1 MASCLESEGVAPL
14 AVRCWLKSQH
24 RIRVRFWVLFSLLVM
39 MLEFNVQGSPC
50 FSSPVSAQRREA
62 EKGVQSARAISK
74 EINSESRVSGDKS
87 YMVLRQRSEL
97 LGDYLLYLNEDSFLL
112 RVKDTGVNLS
122 YKEGWTAVKIFN
134 EHSRK
139 IADLE
144 IGKTGHVSNP
154 FTKASMLLTGLSFS
168 GVEYGPETKLPAE
181 EESSKRKK
189 LHLPDDYQLVCFD
202 TTKAFCLAQ
211 NERKKRQ
218 EIYSSAPISAR
229 VVVLTNCFKNSGK
242 QGKVLELLGQL
253 QDIDTGFIADSK
265 RHRKGVPLQID
276 YKNVGGDKRNYLST
290 YRVTVQKG
298 VFEIQP
304 TKDYT
309 VAKNANEVIQN
320 GGSGDAIELMILDH

>member
-1 MASCLESEGVAPL
+1 MASYLESEGISLFEVH
-14 AVRCWLKSQH
+14 CWFKSQH
-24 RIRVRFWVLFSLLVM
+24 LMRVRLAVLLSLLVT
-39 MLEFNVQGSPC
+39 MLEFNVQCSPC
-50 FSSPVSAQRREA
+50 FASPVSAQRREA
-62 EKGVQSARAISK
+62 EKGVQSAHATSN
-74 EINSESRVSGDKS
+74 EIKSESKMAGDKS
-87 YMVLRQRSEL
+87 YIVLRQRSEL

-122 YKEGWTAVKIFN
+122 YKEGWTSVKIFN

-168 GVEYGPETKLPAE
+168 GVEYGPEAKLPAE

-189 LHLPDDYQLVCFD
+189 LNLPDDYQLICFD
-202 TTKAFCLAQ
+202 TTKAFRLAQ

-242 QGKVLELLGQL
+242 QGKALELLGQL

-276 YKNVGGDKRNYLST
+276 YQNVGGDKRNYLST

-304 TKDYT
+304 AKDYS

-320 GGSGDAIELMILDH
+320 RGSGDAIELMILDH